1 MELIAKG
8 AESNLFKDNGILIKE
23 RSKKKYRINEIDNK
37 LRKKRTLSE
46 GKILMKLKNE
56 VNVPEVMKVDEKEF
70 KIFMKFINGKLLKD
84 LLSEQK
90 IEDERLKNICVN
102 LGIQIGKMHKLN
114 VIHNDLT
121 TSNIIVNENDV
132 YIIDFGLSYVSERIE
147 DKATDLVVL
156 EHSLNVIGF
165 EYLFAYI
172 IEGYKTYE
180 ECDKILEQTKKVKK
194 RVRYFE
200 EED

>member
-1 MELIAKG
+1 
-8 AESNLFKDNGILIKE
+8 LFKDNGILIKE

-46 GKILMKLKNE
+46 GKILIKLKNE
-56 VNVPEVMKVDEKEF
+56 VNVPDVIKIDEKEF
-70 KIFMKFINGKLLKD
+70 KIFMKFIDGRLLKD

-90 IEDERLKNICVN
+90 IEDERLKNIGVN
-102 LGIQIGKMHKLN
+102 IGIQIGKMHKLN

-165 EYLFAYI
+165 EYLFQYI

-180 ECDKILEQTKKVKK
+180 ECDKILEHTKNVKK

>member
-23 RSKKKYRINEIDNK
+23 RSKKRYRIDEIDNK

-46 GKILMKLKNE
+46 GKILIKLKNE
-56 VNVPEVMKVDEKEF
+56 VNVPDVIKIDEKEF
-70 KIFMKFINGKLLKD
+70 KIFMKFIDGRLLKD

-90 IEDERLKNICVN
+90 IEDERLKNIGVN
-102 LGIQIGKMHKLN
+102 IGIQIGKMHKLN

-165 EYLFAYI
+165 EYLFQYI

-180 ECDKILEQTKKVKK
+180 ECDKILEHTKNVKK